1 MSFSFTT
8 DGFVRIVDGARR
20 VHAQAAVH
28 ERQMEALLTKSEA
41 EVAATFAA
49 LAGLA
54 DGPQVGVDAFV
65 AALRAQLRRS
75 QDGVAAA
82 RQMWATARE
91 GRLTASR
98 LVSDLRDTT
107 ATEPSITE
115 LALHHCV
122 LVVDDYEDTREMLAR
137 ILGDAGFV
145 VRTATN
151 GLEAI
156 IAAYEMKPSVIVM
169 DVSMPVLGG
178 LEATRLIKAI
188 DAMRTVR
195 IIAHTADVPLPD
207 SAANS
212 LFDAVL
218 EKPVPP
224 SVVVET
230 VRRYAAH

>member
-1 MSFSFTT
+1 MPFSFTT

-20 VHAQAAVH
+20 VEAQTASY
-28 ERQMEALLTKSEA
+28 ERQMETLLTKTES
-41 EVAATFAA
+41 EVAAAVAA
-49 LAGLA
+49 LAGLP
-54 DGPQVGVDAFV
+54 DGTQAAVDPFV
-65 AALRAQLRRS
+65 VALRAQLRRS
-75 QDGVAAA
+75 QDGVVAA
-82 RQMWATARE
+82 RQMWAAARE

-98 LVSDLRDTT
+98 LVSDLRDST
-107 ATEPSITE
+107 ATEPSLTE

-122 LVVDDYEDTREMLAR
+122 LVVDDYEDTRQMLAR
-137 ILGDAGFV
+137 ILEDAGFV

-188 DAMRTVR
+188 DVMRTVR
-195 IIAHTADVPLPD
+195 IIAHTAEVLLPD

-224 SVVVET
+224 SVVVDT